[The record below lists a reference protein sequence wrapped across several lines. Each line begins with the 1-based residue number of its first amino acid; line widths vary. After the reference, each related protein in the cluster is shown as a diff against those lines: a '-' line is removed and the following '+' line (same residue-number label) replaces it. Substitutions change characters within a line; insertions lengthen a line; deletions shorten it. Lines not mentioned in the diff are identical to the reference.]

1 MFRLAVAM
9 RANEQIAGRPEID
22 REFSV
27 FSKTGQNQQFLEFGG
42 F

>member
-9 RANEQIAGRPEID
+9 RANEQLAGRPEID

-27 FSKTGQNQQFLEFGG
+27 FSKTGQNNQFLDVEG